1 MSPTTRSSRK
11 AFTKANKAITTPK
24 KKQNIAAVK
33 ATASTTPL
41 PIKFGNLSLKS
52 PATRKGY
59 ISPTN
64 GSSDKENVHT
74 SVSSKKKKCNA
85 KKRLPLGELN
95 GDEDLFTPRTNAS
108 TSQPTTSLLPANGNM
123 DITDTSNKLK
133 TTPKKTP
140 KASAKPVS
148 FEENSEPPTWTIE
161 SKTPLKLTLRRS
173 LSRSTTPQRNSQPA
187 PINNFRLEKEYESE
201 DETVKYNRGLEEEW
215 DSGDDIPKRCYNGLE
230 DEYDEDAAAALN
242 DKRRNYGLEDEYN
255 SEEDAVFKNQKYNG
269 LEVEYESEKD
279 TVKPAHGLEDEYDS
293 GNDNDGKD
301 SLYGLEAEYEE
312 SDCSDESSVLF
323 GSRNTVPKYT
333 KETFEEEPDTVE
345 IELLLN
351 TISKLELDVMQED
364 AKEQAERRR
373 KLDKNPLMKIYPF
386 FHTSAV
392 PDILLKR
399 DEESKEI
406 ENFIKNAVSPSSSA
420 HNRTIYISG
429 VPGTGKTACVTKVI
443 QKLQLHKKPVLKF
456 TYVYVNGLE
465 LVKPQHVFTEIYKGI
480 CPSARPPASKSA
492 REKLYKIFTFDDPK
506 RKPIVLVIDELDML
520 CTKSQDVVY
529 DIFDWASTSEAR
541 LSVIAIANTL
551 DLPERVLK
559 QRVSSRMGYHRLTF
573 QPYNFEEIKHILE
586 HRIKKFKISFKGDAF
601 GLISRKVAAV
611 SGDVRKALEF
621 IRRAIEI
628 AVDNDDEILTMNH
641 ATAAIKESLQSL
653 PTLFTKSL
661 SKHQEFLLRSIIQ
674 EIRATSLEEL
684 DFFLIYDCY
693 RRICVS
699 LSIDPMEMCSVTGL
713 LTSLQNLGY
722 IEIKSNG
729 LISRRIIL
737 KTSVDEIEYLL
748 KQMKVTEEI

>member
-1 MSPTTRSSRK
+1 MSPTKRSPRK
-11 AFTKANKAITTPK
+11 AFIKANNAITTPK

-33 ATASTTPL
+33 AAASTTPL

-52 PATRKGY
+52 PATRKG
-59 ISPTN
+59 SPTS
-64 GSSDKENVHT
+64 GSSDKENVQT
-74 SVSSKKKKCNA
+74 SVSSKKKKCNS

-95 GDEDLFTPRTNAS
+95 GDEDLFTPRTNIS
-108 TSQPTTSLLPANGNM
+108 TSQPTTSLLPTDENM
-123 DITDTSNKLK
+123 DIKNTSNKSK

-161 SKTPLKLTLRRS
+161 LKTPLKLTLRRS
-173 LSRSTTPQRNSQPA
+173 PLRSTTPQRNSQPYH
-187 PINNFRLEKEYESE
+187 INKLEKESQ

-215 DSGDDIPKRCYNGLE
+215 DSGDDILKRNYNGLE
-230 DEYDEDAAAALN
+230 DEDAAGALN

-255 SEEDAVFKNQKYNG
+255 SEEDAVFKNQNYNG

-293 GNDNDGKD
+293 GNDDDGKD
-301 SLYGLEAEYEE
+301 SLYGLEPEYEE

-333 KETFEEEPDTVE
+333 KETFEDEPDTAE

-364 AKEQAERRR
+364 AKEQADRRQKR
-373 KLDKNPLMKIYPF
+373 DKNPLMKIYPF

-406 ENFIKNAVSPSSSA
+406 ETFIKNSISPSSSA

-443 QKLQLHKKPVLKF
+443 QKLQLQKKPVFKF

-480 CPSARPPASKSA
+480 CPSVRPPASKSA
-492 REKLYKIFTFDDPK
+492 REKLSKIFTFDDPK

-559 QRVSSRMGYHRLTF
+559 QRVSSRMGYKRLTF

-641 ATAAIKESLQSL
+641 ATAAIKESLQPL

-674 EIRATSLEEL
+674 EIRATTLEEL

-699 LSIDPMEMCSVTGL
+699 LSIDPMEMCSITGL
-713 LTSLQNLGY
+713 LTSLQNMGY

-729 LISRRIIL
+729 LISRRVIL